1 LGRESVEVDTD
12 WKASQVGTDSLAREV
27 ALRFWGK
34 SPCHGFDEWAMWAC
48 QERIV
53 SAPVMNGTIA
63 QAIRE
68 RIGAADLFKI
78 FKRSADRRAGNIVA
92 QPD

>member
-1 LGRESVEVDTD
+1 
-12 WKASQVGTDSLAREV
+12 
-27 ALRFWGK
+27 
-34 SPCHGFDEWAMWAC
+34 
-48 QERIV
+48 
-53 SAPVMNGTIA
+53 MNGTIA